1 MSRIIDFHSHV
12 LPGIDDGSKS
22 VEQSLAMLKM
32 ESEQGIAR
40 VIATPHFY
48 AHHDSPEHFLAA
60 RAAAQAALTQAL
72 PQSPRLPRVDVGA
85 EVYYFHGIS
94 DTEILPALR
103 MAGSNYVM
111 IEMPVSSWTE
121 RMLRELEEIRSKQA
135 LIPIV
140 AHIDRYIAPLR
151 TRHIPE
157 RLAELPVLVQANADF
172 FLRRSTRPL
181 ALRLLWQGK
190 IHLLGSDC
198 HNLTD
203 RAPNLGGAVDIIRKN
218 LGKEAID
225 RIVSFQQ
232 EVLQES

>member
-111 IEMPVSSWTE
+111 IEMPMSPWTE
-121 RMLRELEEIRSKQA
+121 GMLRELEEIRSKQA

-151 TRHIPE
+151 TRRIPE

-181 ALRLLWQGK
+181 ALRLLRQGK

-225 RIVSFQQ
+225 RIASFQQ